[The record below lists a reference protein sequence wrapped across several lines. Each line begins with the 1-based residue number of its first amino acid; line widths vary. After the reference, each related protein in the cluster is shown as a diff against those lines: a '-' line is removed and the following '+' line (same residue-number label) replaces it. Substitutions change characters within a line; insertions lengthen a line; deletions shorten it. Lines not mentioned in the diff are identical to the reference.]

1 MCIDGDVLEL
11 DFDMDL
17 EEIKA
22 LTLFVKD
29 RLAYIEEIVIF
40 PSKEGLP
47 TSSSLWALLWCL
59 KQEKPSLKIDAI
71 DKIPLDL
78 GVFGTLYWISHE

>member
-29 RLAYIEEIVIF
+29 RLAYIEEIVIS

-47 TSSSLWALLWCL
+47 TSSSLLALLWCL
-59 KQEKPSLKIDAI
+59 KQEKPSLKIDTI

-78 GVFGTLYWISHE
+78 GVFGTLYWNSHE

>member
-47 TSSSLWALLWCL
+47 TSSSLWALLWCM
-59 KQEKPSLKIDAI
+59 KQTKPSLKIDAI

-78 GVFGTLYWISHE
+78 GVFGTLYWNSHE